1 MSVVQSETLY
11 SLYWNLCINPSSVS
25 VDWSATSG
33 AQPWSIID
41 ICQFPHSSLSIFY
54 HLYSSQYL
62 SNSFS
67 ALSPSHRSPS
77 MESLSLWALS
87 SSFLETFSSPII
99 PKSILKLH
107 PLLVNPSHFF
117 IIFLFFLELQVFKI
131 LSSYFFS
138 SDYHHFLPVLHH
150 QRPCTKVCSPFRRH
164 TLKGI
169 IFVNEKFWTQIRS
182 TEWGCY

>member
-41 ICQFPHSSLSIFY
+41 ICQFPHSTLSIFY

-77 MESLSLWALS
+77 MVTLSLSFVFFLFGNLLIPDYSKVYPQAS
-87 SSFLETFSSPII
+87 STPCKSFSFL
-99 PKSILKLH
+99 
-107 PLLVNPSHFF
+107 
-117 IIFLFFLELQVFKI
+117 
-131 LSSYFFS
+131 
-138 SDYHHFLPVLHH
+138 HHFLIFPWTPGLQNLVFLLLLLRLSSFSSCSSPPEALH
-150 QRPCTKVCSPFRRH
+150 
-164 TLKGI
+164 
-169 IFVNEKFWTQIRS
+169 
-182 TEWGCY
+182 

>member
-1 MSVVQSETLY
+1 MWTDQRPAELNHGLS
-11 SLYWNLCINPSSVS
+11 
-25 VDWSATSG
+25 
-33 AQPWSIID
+33 
-41 ICQFPHSSLSIFY
+41 SIFVNFLI
-54 HLYSSQYL
+54 HLYP
-62 SNSFS
+62 SFTIFIH
-67 ALSPSHRSPS
+67 LNIYPIPFPPSHLLIGAHPW
-77 MESLSLWALS
+77 SLSLRALS

-117 IIFLFFLELQVFKI
+117 IIFLFFLGLQVFKI

-150 QRPCTKVCSPFRRH
+150 QRPCTKVCSPFRRQ

-169 IFVNEKFWTQIRS
+169 ISVNEKFRTQIRS

>member
-77 MESLSLWALS
+77 MVTLSLSFVFFLFGNLLIPDYSKVYPQAS
-87 SSFLETFSSPII
+87 STPCKSFSFL
-99 PKSILKLH
+99 H
-107 PLLVNPSHFF
+107 H
-117 IIFLFFLELQVFKI
+117 FLFFLGLQVFKI

-150 QRPCTKVCSPFRRH
+150 QRPCTKVCSPFRRQ